1 MTDEHNPG
9 HTMRDPVATWEDILD
24 LIAEDDAETGTPTQE
39 DRQWSQRL
47 DAKVKARVAELR
59 RRGTPTEVPIQRGV
73 TAPPEALALDLEA
86 VIAQLESSRQSGD
99 APIQRVTVPP
109 EILALDREAVIA
121 QLESLR
127 QSGDVQVWHRGLTRL
142 SDTELRHALT
152 IAMRLN
158 RR

>member
-47 DAKVKARVAELR
+47 DAKIKSRVAELR
-59 RRGTPTEVPIQRGV
+59 RRLTPTDVAIQRGV
-73 TAPPEALALDLEA
+73 T
-86 VIAQLESSRQSGD
+86 I
-99 APIQRVTVPP
+99 PP
-109 EILALDREAVIA
+109 EILALDREAVVA
-121 QLESLR
+121 QLEIWR
-127 QSGDVQVWHRGLTRL
+127 QSGDVQLWHRDLTGL
-142 SDTELRHALT
+142 SDNSLRIALT
-152 IAMRLN
+152 IAMRWN

>member
-47 DAKVKARVAELR
+47 DAKIKSRVVELR
-59 RRGTPTEVPIQRGV
+59 RRLTPTDVAIQRGV
-73 TAPPEALALDLEA
+73 TIP
-86 VIAQLESSRQSGD
+86 S
-99 APIQRVTVPP
+99 
-109 EILALDREAVIA
+109 EILALDREAVVA
-121 QLESLR
+121 QLEIWR
-127 QSGDVQVWHRGLTRL
+127 QSGDVQLWHRDLTGL
-142 SDTELRHALT
+142 SDNSLRIALT
-152 IAMRLN
+152 IAMKWN